1 MIDDLKDHAA
11 VARECREE
19 VGLFLDPWRLL
30 VMFSHFGMGI
40 FGYMH
45 LSPYHTVSY
54 SEMITELLKKCPQDR
69 CCIKGSD
76 MKNHSFTTLGPS
88 TLQK

>member
-1 MIDDLKDHAA
+1 MYFMIDDLKDHAA

-40 FGYMH
+40 CI
-45 LSPYHTVSY
+45 LVHT
-54 SEMITELLKKCPQDR
+54 IQCPIR
-69 CCIKGSD
+69 R
-76 MKNHSFTTLGPS
+76 
-88 TLQK
+88 